1 MTLDSYCAGHRPEP
15 LLESGG
21 VTMCTL
27 CRRNL
32 MAGERFRLWKGGRP
46 LRSGRPVC
54 GLCEPVAKREG
65 WLREV
70 EVPHE
75 RENANGLS
83 GSVRLV
89 A

>member
-1 MTLDSYCAGHRPEP
+1 
-15 LLESGG
+15 
-21 VTMCTL
+21 MCTL

-32 MAGERFRLWKGGRP
+32 MAGEHFRLWKGGSPPRA
-46 LRSGRPVC
+46 GRVVC
-54 GLCEPVAKREG
+54 GLCEPGAKREG

-70 EVPHE
+70 TPHE

-83 GSVRLV
+83 GSVRRV

>member
-1 MTLDSYCAGHRPEP
+1 
-15 LLESGG
+15 
-21 VTMCTL
+21 MCTL

-32 MAGERFRLWKGGRP
+32 MAGESFRLWNGGSP
-46 LRSGRPVC
+46 PRSDRPVC
-54 GLCEPVAKREG
+54 VLCEPTATRDG
-65 WLREV
+65 WLRQV
-70 EVPHE
+70 TPHE

>member
-1 MTLDSYCAGHRPEP
+1 
-15 LLESGG
+15 
-21 VTMCTL
+21 
-27 CRRNL
+27 
-32 MAGERFRLWKGGRP
+32 MAGEQFRFWNGGSPPRP
-46 LRSGRPVC
+46 GRPVC
-54 GLCEPVAKREG
+54 GLCEPAAKREG

-70 EVPHE
+70 TPHE